1 MNATGK
7 TNSLLLCLTKL
18 LCSTGNLLVLDSN
31 LCILQGVIE
40 LTKVGLFVAAV
51 VKKQCY
57 WPIHVPGQYIDNY
70 MKTKD
75 IVDFASL

>member
-31 LCILQGVIE
+31 LCILQGAIE
-40 LTKVGLFVAAV
+40 LTKVGVFVAAV
-51 VKKQCY
+51 VKKQFY
-57 WPIHVPGQYIDNY
+57 WPRHVPGQYIDNY